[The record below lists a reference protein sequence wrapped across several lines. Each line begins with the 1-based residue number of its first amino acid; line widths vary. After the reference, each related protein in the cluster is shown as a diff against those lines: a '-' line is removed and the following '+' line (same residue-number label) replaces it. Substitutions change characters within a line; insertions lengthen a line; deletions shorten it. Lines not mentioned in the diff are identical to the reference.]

1 MDRPRVGIVIPALN
15 ESATISAVV
24 SAASAYGTP
33 IVINDGSTDRTAEL
47 AANAGAVVVS
57 HAVNRGYDGALN
69 SGFVKAAEL
78 GCEIVITLDAD
89 GQHDPT
95 LIRRFIDALD
105 TGADVVIGV
114 RSHRQRFAEH
124 LFAAYTK
131 LRYGIDDPL
140 CGMKAYK
147 TSVFNSLG
155 HFDSFGSIGTEL
167 AIFAARNGRTISQLS
182 FQVRD
187 RTGASRFGRVLSGN
201 MKILRA
207 MALTVWH

>member
-33 IVINDGSTDRTAEL
+33 IVINDGSTDLTAEL

-57 HAVNRGYDGALN
+57 HSVNRGYDDALN
-69 SGFVKAAEL
+69 SGFVKAVEL
-78 GCEIVITLDAD
+78 GCESVITVDAD

-95 LIRRFIDALD
+95 LIQRFIDALD
-105 TGADVVIGV
+105 AGADVVIGV
-114 RSHRQRFAEH
+114 RSRRQRIAEH
-124 LFAAYTK
+124 LFATYTK

-147 TSVFNSLG
+147 ISVFNSLG

-167 AIFAARNGRTISQLS
+167 AIFAARNGRPISQLS
-182 FQVRD
+182 FQVRE
-187 RTGASRFGRVLSGN
+187 RTGQSRFGRVLSGN